1 MTDRIKLE
9 VPSISYIV
17 IMTSQISAPSAAAAA
32 GYLYHCYQHNSFSLN
47 EAAMSA
53 TVMLYLT

>member
-1 MTDRIKLE
+1 MTDRIKVE

-17 IMTSQISAPSAAAAA
+17 IMTAQISAPSAAAAA
-32 GYLYHCYQHNSFSLN
+32 LYHCYQHDSFSLN

>member
-1 MTDRIKLE
+1 
-9 VPSISYIV
+9 
-17 IMTSQISAPSAAAAA
+17 MTSHISAPSAAAAA
-32 GYLYHCYQHNSFSLN
+32 EYLYHCYQHDSFSLN